1 MAKDALVSVGS
12 QFMVSPEIRAAGEA
26 IGMPG
31 SALYFRGRVAALGEV
46 NAVAAAEIMGIF
58 QPSLIE
64 HLWRK
69 TAGISAA
76 EALSAYLGVCSAWGR
91 SHLAGLS
98 DPERLVELAGR
109 VVDQT
114 GISALALF
122 GAWRRVERPED
133 PLAAAA
139 FLLMLLRELRGG
151 LHFAALAVQGLEIP
165 WAMIADPALSSPK
178 HFESLGW
185 READIEA
192 ANREAAAVPQL
203 AERWAAAEELTVAA
217 FRKRLSV
224 LDDAEQAELTR
235 LIAESDQLS
244 SPHSA

>member
-1 MAKDALVSVGS
+1 
-12 QFMVSPEIRAAGEA
+12 
-26 IGMPG
+26 
-31 SALYFRGRVAALGEV
+31 
-46 NAVAAAEIMGIF
+46 
-58 QPSLIE
+58 
-64 HLWRK
+64 
-69 TAGISAA
+69 
-76 EALSAYLGVCSAWGR
+76 
-91 SHLAGLS
+91 
-98 DPERLVELAGR
+98 
-109 VVDQT
+109 
-114 GISALALF
+114 
-122 GAWRRVERPED
+122 
-133 PLAAAA
+133 
-139 FLLMLLRELRGG
+139 
-151 LHFAALAVQGLEIP
+151 
-165 WAMIADPALSSPK
+165 MIADPALSSPK